1 MNRLSYL
8 IEKERQVGLS
18 KKEYDEVCE
27 IFANTCDKDIKTKC
41 IIIIRK
47 EASPAR
53 EQIVSREL
61 SINNPILQS
70 EVLRFLVRDLD
81 LGNKYQDHVIKLL
94 NLEDDQYALYTLQL
108 AALSVSGD
116 AYRSSKNLHI
126 LELILKF
133 LEHDRK
139 SLKNAAHDALVSAL
153 TSNYRELSPKLR
165 YEKLTNS
172 DIDLYKEKALNI
184 IHGGKN

>member
-1 MNRLSYL
+1 
-8 IEKERQVGLS
+8 
-18 KKEYDEVCE
+18 
-27 IFANTCDKDIKTKC
+27 
-41 IIIIRK
+41 
-47 EASPAR
+47 
-53 EQIVSREL
+53 
-61 SINNPILQS
+61 
-70 EVLRFLVRDLD
+70 
-81 LGNKYQDHVIKLL
+81 VIKLL

-133 LEHDRK
+133 IEHDRK
-139 SLKNAAHDALVSAL
+139 SLKNAAHDALISAL
-153 TSNYRELSPKLR
+153 TSNYRELSPKFR

-184 IHGGKN
+184 IRDGRN